1 MKLILNLATIIEP
14 LVALTRKSV
23 AKLKTLQN
31 HWGPELDA
39 AFVKVNE
46 LLICVHV
53 LHSSRFDKP
62 FIILVDPSACGA
74 GAFLAQKEDSGKLA
88 IIAYFSKHFT

>member
-39 AFVKVNE
+39 AFVKVNMFYIPPGSISH
-46 LLICVHV
+46 L
-53 LHSSRFDKP
+53 
-62 FIILVDPSACGA
+62 
-74 GAFLAQKEDSGKLA
+74 
-88 IIAYFSKHFT
+88 